1 VAGGVAAVGAAGV
14 RLLVLMVCNTDLEPK
29 TKTCCGCVAA
39 GC

>member
-1 VAGGVAAVGAAGV
+1 MAGGVAAVGAAGV

-29 TKTCCGCVAA
+29 TKTCCGFVAA